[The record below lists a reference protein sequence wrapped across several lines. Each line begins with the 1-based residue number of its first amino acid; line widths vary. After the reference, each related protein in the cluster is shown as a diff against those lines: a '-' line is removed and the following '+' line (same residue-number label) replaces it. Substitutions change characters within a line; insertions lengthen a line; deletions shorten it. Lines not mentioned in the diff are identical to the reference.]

1 MFKVSIFRS
10 LLNLTSFKPHNY
22 FIDLLQSQYDLYRE
36 NTELININNSYT
48 DNLNNLKQGYEKQM
62 NDMTAMIQESERLN
76 KQTSSA
82 YETEL
87 ESLRETLIMKN
98 SSIFELTNKLKK
110 VESLDVDT
118 SFENR
123 DELYNRMQLSI
134 TNKKSLESIESLT
147 KDKQAL
153 ELLLHTSK
161 NQMNEFQQQ
170 ADLKQ
175 SEIESLQRQIRM
187 ERQSFMEEKE
197 LIITTITEDCSAK
210 FKYQVNQIEGDLQSV
225 KNELNDVKRQSS
237 MEKQK
242 LSNELTLA
250 GLTIEDAEKERL
262 ALIEN
267 INKLT
272 VDNDNIRKQCKD
284 LKEELRLNHDE
295 VFNLRNS
302 KLDTEKKFAILKTEA
317 QYLEQELNKQL
328 STSKKLS
335 SENEEGKAES
345 YRLEQEIQVLKT
357 NLLTAEAKYEL
368 ERSSSTN
375 NVQKLLEE
383 NKKLTIL
390 IGDESSSVKSMGVV
404 QRELQSKLT
413 NKQLEFDRL
422 VNNHKTS
429 TDLLQEEI
437 NSLIQKNNNCQES
450 ISNKENAIKQYELE
464 IFSLKQNIS
473 SLQKVLEVEKQY
485 HDKVEEA
492 EQAVHRLTN
501 HLEVSESRLSKKQN
515 ELEERLRVTMQER
528 DSLELKY
535 KVAVADSLVKE
546 NEINSSKASI
556 QKFKDTLTGNESEI
570 KILDHNLT
578 LVRAD
583 LSKVTAERDQL
594 RADSSNAS
602 KQLQSDL
609 AKVTAELDQVKVD
622 SSAASKQLQ
631 SDLAKVTAERDQ
643 LRADS
648 STASKQLQSEKESL
662 KGEVAVITKKL
673 TISNQV
679 IDTLK
684 SSIARLTADNES
696 LNSEKTKLQYDIDL
710 NEKDGEKVMS
720 SLVSREKELLKL
732 QNELQLYKAAS
743 NNTSSLEVTVKSMAV
758 EIESLKSQL
767 ESCKNDS
774 STTSLRQELDTI
786 TIRYND
792 LLKSNE
798 DLRSQHELAEEE
810 YAVAMKK
817 LVETLKQAS
826 NTKIEDYKSKLI
838 KAKEKINNLK
848 ERINERDLELELFK
862 KQVNDALDAQ
872 SSELA

>member
-48 DNLNNLKQGYEKQM
+48 DNLNNLKRGYEKQM

-295 VFNLRNS
+295 VFNLRDS

-609 AKVTAELDQVKVD
+609 AKVTAELDQVKAG